1 LTIASVR
8 RMFPS
13 LVKQA
18 ERELDLRFE
27 KKPVLHLCKGGSPR
41 GELYRDGRHKILIT
55 KRMARTNEEASKS
68 CILHE
73 LREVLLAHHTSN
85 VPLSHAHLLAVQLET
100 TRDEVVVYNYY
111 KKRR

>member
-1 LTIASVR
+1 MTIASVR

-18 ERELDLRFE
+18 ERELGLRFE
-27 KKPVLHLCKGGSPR
+27 KTPVLHLCKGGSPR
-41 GELYRDGRHKILIT
+41 GELYRDGRHRVLIT

-73 LREVLLAHHTSN
+73 LREMLLAHHTSN

-100 TRDEVVVYNYY
+100 TRDVVVYNYY